1 MEKRHESIQIKCLNC
16 GTDVKNTFCHHC
28 GQRVRD
34 NSDRSVSWL
43 LGEFLG
49 NLFFID
55 NRFLLSVGYLIR
67 FPGRMTV
74 EFLGGKRKKFIS
86 PISLFLFFNLI
97 YFLVNPL
104 SDYSLPLYDQ
114 TYSQPYSG
122 KWMEDWIRLKLQN
135 KGLDWQAY
143 SIIYQKMS
151 DNIAKS
157 IMIINVPLI
166 ALFMYAMVFKRRRYY
181 FDSLIFAFHYFSVF
195 MASLVMLSWA
205 NTGFEFLS
213 IGDDSIMYNISFML
227 FTLCIPVLYAML
239 SIKKF
244 LGIRWFWAI
253 PAGLGVVIALILSSL
268 CYRFIIFI
276 ITFWFT

>member
-1 MEKRHESIQIKCLNC
+1 MEKRHESIQIECLNC

-166 ALFMYAMVFKRRRYY
+166 ALFMYAMVFKRRWYY
-181 FDSLIFAFHYFSVF
+181 FDSLIYAFHYFSVF

>member
-1 MEKRHESIQIKCLNC
+1 MEKRHESKQIECLNC
-16 GTDVKNTFCHHC
+16 GAYVKATFCDHC

-34 NSDRSVSWL
+34 NSDRSVSRL

-74 EFLGGKRKKFIS
+74 EFLEGKRKKFIS

-104 SDYSLPLYDQ
+104 SDYSLALYDQ

-135 KGLDWQAY
+135 EGLDWQAY

-166 ALFMYAMVFKRRRYY
+166 ALFMYPMVFKSRRYY
-181 FDSLIFAFHYFSVF
+181 FDSIIFAFHYFSVF

-213 IGDDSIMYNISFML
+213 VPDDLIIYDLSFIL
-227 FTLCIPVLYAML
+227 FTLGIPILYAML

-244 LGIRWFWAI
+244 LGIRWYWAI
-253 PAGLGVVIALILSSL
+253 PAGLGVVIALALASL